1 MGCTGGNQIS
11 EQEFQKKVEEIK
23 TYQSETTIKHNFFDK
38 ESKYID
44 K

>member
-23 TYQSETTIKHNFFDK
+23 TYQSETTIKHNFGIK
-38 ESKYID
+38 NLNLIQK
-44 K
+44 